1 MLSGIVKGNP
11 YAYIVDFIS
20 GYVFTNDILKTD
32 LKVTEQKVIFDK
44 YMKEFKANYTV
55 NLKDPY
61 GSLTTAL
68 QKVIDDNNLNID
80 LEESLASFFEELNL
94 KDYKIRTAPVNLAV
108 GNLYI
113 SPFLDEFYNRTF
125 TIKDC
130 SGIYQLPI
138 DDDTNNTKYINAS
151 SAKAPSFDNNFRFR
165 IKNNQGIWVNVNSNT
180 KLDKAGIAELYEYLS
195 TSDMLKVER
204 AFMNNPDVK
213 SGHKW
218 VNKEV
223 SLGVLKRLREEGF
236 DYHIKLGG
244 TGTKGHALD
253 IDIVLDDNGITVPIY
268 KFNGADNDVYN
279 NYVFDSN
286 KVYRYST
293 SSLKGNRVKAY
304 TSPDVEDM
312 MDLIYYA
319 LGRDI
324 TERDGKEVNTYMSD
338 PTGTYTLGD
347 KIFNIS
353 YANSTGGT
361 TTTLRPLDDGS
372 AGALTIMTNVMSKS
386 STVSFDRFE
395 LENLVD
401 DAKTNITNQVFDYW
415 QTGAFSDDKFI
426 CSLQQK
432 MIDSNLS
439 YNDVLD
445 IASKSIGS
453 YTAGES
459 EPALDPILLCKYMNA
474 DLITANRDALVSFF
488 KSEGIEGTNLFSE
501 DSFRLNAFKND
512 LLKFNRYNAKSLRSK
527 SPFFAE
533 VENVL
538 TDAFNTTGYDVSYM
552 LIDDNGII
560 EYELRRSVTRD
571 IDGKGGIQSITGYI
585 GQIFEPDEL
594 GVIKTK
600 YATDN
605 YVYVPGYDIKILANK
620 DGEDNDLYERIRLFG
635 YKQRLFDTLRYTVRS
650 NLSSVSAKKTEPIDM
665 STGLNKL
672 YGHLYSERYPADFLD
687 TALSISD
694 DKEFTKD
701 LVKTIASRASFPK
714 LIAKESG
721 VVQKLQGD
729 QNPAIEKNDRLFSYF
744 ALTGF
749 RNMGVYDE
757 AGDGYFDPIAT
768 VTASSQLRVRYL
780 VDSARVTSDG
790 RLIKGNA
797 NDRVALLKHPYFK
810 YFDYDTF
817 DRIQMTFSNLLQS
830 VCVTKEPVGIA
841 QMCAGGFNMDDGMVI
856 SKDFAEKY
864 ALTVD
869 GVRRPLSVG
878 DKISDLHGNKG
889 VISLIVDRDAVVD
902 NESIRGKVT
911 KIFKDNPG
919 LDIMMSPFS
928 PVSRCNAGL
937 AREIMSNGVHDDI
950 IVDGDVKVGALG
962 KARVLITDK
971 VIEHAVNLD
980 DGRNSSSQLGWVLR
994 AMGAGDLFHSFY
1006 NYNVGAFDYASYLS
1020 VMGIKMDITE
1030 DVPKFGNIEKY
1041 GTFKTRQG
1049 LVSRGIDVTNQYYSY
1064 FPMPHCKFE
1073 DEDGN
1078 PISKDGKVAF
1088 DASKVKADFE
1098 KAVRNGCKVLLVPFP
1113 IQMPAGG
1120 KLLPSTKYKGFYEL
1134 PVLKSNLMNSVTLED
1149 GMVSMHRYMKYYT
1162 DIAVEAARYIYAQNK
1177 GFAYSDMILKQGE
1190 LKQSDIDGFMPDLK
1204 TEFKLPNYKLFANDE
1219 LVNRYDLLYD
1229 ENYSGDDLYI
1239 FGDINTGAK
1248 NDVNTIMLS
1257 AKSRIE
1263 SSYRSITLDI
1273 QYRYFDAKH
1282 NYAKEGVM
1290 KNNVRNSA
1298 TTLWVSD
1305 PELGL
1310 DIVAVSPTIAKEL
1323 KLNEGDLVAT
1333 WRDPLLHK
1341 GGARALYATVNLDID
1356 CIAINPAIAPSYE
1369 GDFDGDKIAIAK
1381 IDDYLKALAVDTISG
1396 RANMLN
1402 TSLEKGDD
1410 GKYDL
1415 YYQNDLD
1422 IAVAKYNNPELQQKF
1437 NEIRD
1442 KINAEYKVYEDKLN
1456 DYLYDNKNWDDLR
1469 TNGELKPKQYVCD
1482 DALFSEYD
1490 GLIGECCMASV
1501 GVAPL
1506 DYTDVKS
1513 HIQSVYDACI
1523 KTGAKGNVKKLRE
1536 YMYYLGVSDGK
1547 DSGDIDFDNIVDH
1560 SESFRTRQDIKDTQ
1574 VATTVKTTMVGLSG
1588 RVSQVGAEAFGRD
1601 IDTLSATLNVNAP
1614 VTQSVIQA
1622 KKDADEAMRKAH
1634 IVLNVIPQFLDGVKI
1649 EKVGDK
1655 WQPVV
1660 DERLGDYEYYDTG
1673 EEWVKAAKEFYFDK
1687 EGVNIKVNTDC
1698 FKLLAHYMEN
1708 VAEDPVSDDWGYISF
1723 NNTKRICCTNLDF
1736 LAYEKNF
1743 NAFCYRLDKLASEGK
1758 KFNLFE
1764 DLDVYRPDGAIRTII
1779 DKNKLDLD
1787 RKVFEESYSKAIDK
1801 LYTAISNSF
1810 TGEDDE
1816 VIVDDGDTLE

>member
-1 MLSGIVKGNP
+1 MLSGNVKGNP
-11 YAYIVDFIS
+11 YFYIVDFIA
-20 GYVFTNDILKTD
+20 GYVFTNDILKSD
-32 LKVTEQKVIFDK
+32 LKVTEQKAIFDK
-44 YMKEFKANYTV
+44 YMKEFKANYIV
-55 NLKDPY
+55 NTNEPY
-61 GSLTTAL
+61 NSLTTAL

-80 LEESLASFFEELNL
+80 LEEDISSFFNELHL
-94 KDYKIRTAPVNLAV
+94 KDYKTRTAPVNLAV

-113 SPFLDEFYNRTF
+113 SPFLDEFYNRSF
-125 TIKDC
+125 VIKDC
-130 SGIYQLPI
+130 SGMYQLPI
-138 DDDTNNTKYINAS
+138 DDEANNTKCIKAS
-151 SAKAPSFDNNFRFR
+151 ASKAPFFNDNFRFR

-180 KLDKAGIAELYEYLS
+180 KLDKAGVSELYEYLS

-204 AFMNNPDVK
+204 AFMNNPDIR
-213 SGHKW
+213 SGQTW

-236 DYHIKLGG
+236 DYHIKMGG
-244 TGTKGHALD
+244 SGTKGHALD
-253 IDIVLDDNGITVPIY
+253 LDIVLDDNGITVPIY
-268 KFNGADNDVYN
+268 KFNGIENNVYN

-304 TSPDVEDM
+304 TKPDVDDM
-312 MDLIYYA
+312 MDLVYYA

-324 TERDGKEVNTYMSD
+324 TNRDGREFNKYMKD
-338 PTGTYTLGD
+338 PTGTYTIGD
-347 KIFNIS
+347 KVFNVS

-361 TTTLRPLDDGS
+361 TTTIRDLDDTGN
-372 AGALTIMTNVMSKS
+372 GALTIMTSVLAKSANV
-386 STVSFDRFE
+386 TFDKFE
-395 LENLVD
+395 LEKLVE
-401 DAKTNITNQVFDYW
+401 DAKVNITNQVFDYW

-426 CSLQQK
+426 SSLQQK
-432 MIDSNLS
+432 MIDGNLS

-445 IASKSIGS
+445 IASARIGD
-453 YTAGES
+453 YTAGDS
-459 EPALDPILLCKYMNA
+459 EPTLDPILLCKYMNA
-474 DLITANRDALVSFF
+474 DLIMANRDALVSLF
-488 KSEGIEGTNLFSE
+488 KSEDIKGTNLFSE
-501 DSFRLNAFKND
+501 DNFRLNAFKND
-512 LLKFNRYNAKSLRSK
+512 LLKFDRYRAESLRGK
-527 SPFFAE
+527 SPFFTE
-533 VENVL
+533 VERVL

-560 EYELRRSVTRD
+560 EYELRRRVTRD
-571 IDGKGGIQSITGYI
+571 VDGKGGMQTITGYI
-585 GQIFEPDEL
+585 GQIFELDEL

-605 YVYVPGYDIKILANK
+605 YVYVPGYDIKILSNK
-620 DGEDNDLYERIRLFG
+620 DGEDNDLYDRIRLFG
-635 YKQRLFDTLRYTVRS
+635 YKQRLFDTLRYMVRS

-687 TALSISD
+687 NALSISND
-694 DKEFTKD
+694 EEFTKD

-729 QNPAIEKNDRLFSYF
+729 QNPAISKNDRLFSYF

-790 RLIKGNA
+790 HLIKGDA
-797 NDRVALLKHPYFK
+797 DDRVALLKHPYFK

-830 VCVTKEPVGIA
+830 VCITKEPVGIA

-889 VISLIVDRDAVVD
+889 VISLIVDRDAVFQD
-902 NESIRGKVT
+902 DSIRARIT
-911 KIFKDNPG
+911 KIFKDNPE

-937 AREIMSNGVHDDI
+937 AREIMANGVHDDI
-950 IVDGDVKVGALG
+950 IADGDVKVGALG

-971 VIEHAVNLD
+971 VIEHAVNLE

-994 AMGAGDLFHSFY
+994 AMGAGELFHSFY
-1006 NYNVGAFDYASYLS
+1006 NYNAGAFDYASYLS
-1020 VMGIKMDITE
+1020 VMGLKMDTTSE
-1030 DVPKFGNIEKY
+1030 TSQFGNIEKY
-1041 GTFKTRQG
+1041 GVFKTKQG
-1049 LVSRGIDVTNQYYSY
+1049 MVARGSDVNNQYYSY
-1064 FPMPHCKFE
+1064 LPVPHFKNE
-1073 DEDGN
+1073 DENGN
-1078 PISKDGKVAF
+1078 PVRKDGKVMF
-1088 DASKVKADFE
+1088 DSAKVRSDFE
-1098 KAVRNGCKVLLVPFP
+1098 KAVRDGCKVLLVPFD

-1120 KLLPSTKYKGFYEL
+1120 RLLPSTKYKGFYEL

-1162 DIAVEAARYIYAQNK
+1162 DIAVEAAKYVYAQNK
-1177 GFAYSDMILKQGE
+1177 GFAYSDMILEQGE
-1190 LKQSDIDGFMPDLK
+1190 LTQSDIDGFMPELRP
-1204 TEFKLPNYKLFANDE
+1204 EFKLPNYKSFANDE

-1229 ENYSGDDLYI
+1229 ENYTGSDLYI
-1239 FGDINTGAK
+1239 FGDINTGST
-1248 NDVNTIMLS
+1248 NDVNSILMS
-1257 AKSRIE
+1257 ARSRIE
-1263 SSYRSITLDI
+1263 SSYRNITLDI

-1282 NYAKEGVM
+1282 NFAKEGVM

-1310 DIVAVSPTIAKEL
+1310 DIVAVSESIAKEL
-1323 KLNEGDLVAT
+1323 SLKEGDLVAT

-1341 GGARALYATVNLDID
+1341 GGARALYVVINPDID

-1381 IDDYLKALAVDTISG
+1381 IEDYLKALAVETISG

-1402 TSLEKGDD
+1402 TSLEKDD
-1410 GKYDL
+1410 EGKYDL

-1422 IAVAKYNNPELQQKF
+1422 IAVAKYNNPELAKKF

-1442 KINAEYKVYEDKLN
+1442 KVNVEYKEYEERLN
-1456 DYLYDNKNWDDLR
+1456 DYLYDNKNWEDWHGLSKS
-1469 TNGELKPKQYVCD
+1469 KPKQYVCSD
-1482 DALFSEYD
+1482 TLFDEYD
-1490 GLIGECCMASV
+1490 KFIDKCCMESV

-1513 HIQSVYDACI
+1513 HIKSVYDACI

-1560 SESFRTRQDIKDTQ
+1560 GTSFRERQDIKDTQ

-1601 IDTLSATLNVNAP
+1601 VDTLSATLNVNAP

-1655 WQPVV
+1655 WQPVIN
-1660 DERLGDYEYYDTG
+1660 EKWGEYEYYDTG

-1708 VAEDPVSDDWGYISF
+1708 VAMDYGADDWGYISF

-1743 NAFCYRLDKLASEGK
+1743 NAFCYKLDRIAANGG

-1764 DLDVYRPDGAIRTII
+1764 DLEVYRPDGAIRTII

-1801 LYTAISNSF
+1801 FYDAISNSF
-1810 TGEDDE
+1810 TGEDIPE
-1816 VIVDDGDTLE
+1816 DDGDELE